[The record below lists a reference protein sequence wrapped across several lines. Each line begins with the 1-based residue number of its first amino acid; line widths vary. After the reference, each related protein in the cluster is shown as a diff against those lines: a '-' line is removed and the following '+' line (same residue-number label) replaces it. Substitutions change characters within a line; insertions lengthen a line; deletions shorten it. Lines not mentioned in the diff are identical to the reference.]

1 MLGRPIKETQNKVCK
16 NIRSKVQWCTPKM
29 VLGLYEWNKS
39 FIVQNLN
46 LWPLPKRFLIIS
58 LFQIVSFKFRA
69 TVQQYRALQTLVGTT
84 PITRRVRGSPRV
96 YDAGALTLPL
106 VIHTKNLDSTMSLNP
121 VVHISFPLEH
131 CHQPPLSP
139 CSLLLLR
146 VQLFASRVSSCQ
158 KCLYPL
164 SLLIRAPP

>member
-1 MLGRPIKETQNKVCK
+1 MKQKLY
-16 NIRSKVQWCTPKM
+16 SPK
-29 VLGLYEWNKS
+29 
-39 FIVQNLN
+39 LN

-106 VIHTKNLDSTMSLNP
+106 VIPTTPLHSTLSRTP
-121 VVHISFPLEH
+121 VVPTPTPLAH
-131 CHQPPLSP
+131 CHPPPLSP
-139 CSLLLLR
+139 RSLLLLR

-164 SLLIRAPP
+164 SLLILHPHR